1 MSEQTKKN
9 HLKNKNLTEAA
20 IINKESSSDFLKE
33 KERWLQEAKRIA
45 EQLDESKQVQSN
57 LNRSRDTLAFDSG
70 NSRH

>member
-20 IINKESSSDFLKE
+20 TINKESSSDFLKE